1 MIFDKFEGND
11 ALKSSL
17 NALENQNRMP
27 HAIIINGGNKES
39 RSNLALH
46 LAMWAVCSSGEK
58 PCHSCK
64 NCINAE
70 SKSHSDIYFAK
81 GEGKTNIYNKD
92 ELSKIIKDSFVKPNQ
107 ADKKVY
113 ILEECDRR
121 FPVISQNVFL
131 KTLEEPPQD
140 VLFIMTCENSN
151 TLLETILSR
160 ATVFSLESQI
170 KIDNEALELAKE
182 IALSIVNTQEYMLL
196 KSLNKLSKRDQYIEV
211 MGLVVL
217 LLRDGLAV
225 SVDSKAVTDSNT
237 ADKLCKRLT
246 KSQYL
251 KLIEISND
259 AVKKVSQNVSLKLI
273 STWLC
278 GEYRRI
284 SWQK

>member
-1 MIFDKFEGND
+1 MNFQNFDGND

-17 NALENQNRMP
+17 NAIENQNRMP
-27 HAIIINGGNKES
+27 HAVIINGGNSES
-39 RSNLALH
+39 RSKLALH
-46 LAMWAVCSSGEK
+46 LAMWAVCTGKEK
-58 PCHSCK
+58 PCFSCK

-70 SKSHSDIYFAK
+70 SKNHSDIYYAK
-81 GEGKTNIYNKD
+81 GEGKTNSYNKD
-92 ELSKIIKDSFVKPNQ
+92 ELVKIIKDSYIKPNQ

-131 KTLEEPPQD
+131 KTLEEPPQA

-160 ATVFSLESQI
+160 ATVFSLETERKVNQEI
-170 KIDNEALELAKE
+170 LELAKE
-182 IALSIVNTQEYMLL
+182 IALSISNTQEYQLL
-196 KSLNKLSKRDQYIEV
+196 KSLNKLSKREQFIEA
-211 MGLVVL
+211 MDAVVL

-225 SVDSKAVTDSNT
+225 SVNGEAVTDSDT
-237 ADKLCKRLT
+237 AYKLCKRLT

-251 KLIEISND
+251 KLIEISYD

-284 SWQK
+284 LWQR